1 MFWRVAAA
9 FLVSPI
15 VVSLGMALTT
25 RPGSSSLEDQ
35 AFEVL
40 LVAFAFYLYP
50 LFFALI
56 FALPLY
62 LLLNRFGLVN
72 WWVSLGA
79 GLLIGGIGAASQFDQ
94 GLWLSS
100 RLVLFGGIAGLIFWR
115 IVSTY
120 RPPKATW

>member
-1 MFWRVAAA
+1 MFWRAAAA

-15 VVSLGMALTT
+15 VVSLGMVLTT

-35 AFEVL
+35 VFEVL
-40 LVAFAFYLYP
+40 FVAFAFYLYP

-100 RLVLFGGIAGLIFWR
+100 RLVLFGGIAGLVFWR